1 MDTRLLRFYEEELGF
16 VREMGAEFAEAY
28 PKVASRLGM
37 KPLEVLD
44 PYVERLFEGFAF
56 LSARVQ
62 LELDL
67 QHPVFT
73 QNLLEIVYPHF
84 LAPTPSMTVARL
96 VPDTA
101 QGGLND
107 GFTLPRGTTLR
118 GRLLE
123 GEQTACQFTTSQD
136 ATLWPIELV
145 EAEYIAGR
153 SELAASGL
161 TKGPG
166 TKGLVAK
173 AALRL
178 RIRRTGGGPIRELPI
193 DRLTLF
199 LSGVNAEPW
208 RLYEAIVGRSV
219 GLAGRST
226 NRREDWVEFL
236 GSKIQPRG
244 FDPEEALLP
253 VPGPSFEGYRL
264 LQEYFAMPQRFFFI
278 DLCDLQPAIQRAAGD
293 DVDLYI
299 LLSENYPS
307 LKSIGAESFALHAVP
322 AINLFRKRCDRV
334 PVSGAEIEH
343 HVTVD
348 RTAPLDYEI
357 CQLEEVVG
365 IGEEGADDV
374 PFRPFYSA
382 QDFTPFGETQDA
394 YYSVRRRLRQRSE
407 KQRLKGGRTSYLG
420 TEFYLSLSDRDQ
432 APYPAQIKQLAIT
445 ALCTNR
451 DLPLLT
457 AVGGGETDFT
467 LPEGGP
473 VSEVRAIV
481 PPTRPRQGLAEGGRA
496 WQLISHLSLNYLS
509 LADGDRGTGAAA
521 LRELIGLYLPLGD
534 PALAKQVEGLSSI
547 TSRPI
552 VRRMADGVLS
562 TAVRGL
568 EIRVGFDE
576 STFEGTGCYLLGA
589 VLEAFFAK
597 YVALNSFTETVIH
610 SHQRRDI
617 ARWPARSGRRVLI

>member
-1 MDTRLLRFYEEELGF
+1 MDTRLLKFYEEELGF

-28 PKVASRLGM
+28 PKIASRLGM
-37 KPLEVLD
+37 KQLDVQD
-44 PYVERLFEGFAF
+44 PYVERMLEGFAF

-67 QHPVFT
+67 QYPVFT

-84 LAPTPSMTVARL
+84 LAPTPSMTIAHL
-96 VPDTA
+96 TPDSA
-101 QGGLND
+101 QGGIDD

-118 GRLLE
+118 SRLLD
-123 GEQTACQFTTSQD
+123 GQQTACQFTTSQD
-136 ATLWPIELV
+136 LTLWPIELA
-145 EAEYIAGR
+145 EAEYLEGR
-153 SELAASGL
+153 SELVSAR
-161 TKGPG
+161 
-166 TKGLVAK
+166 LVGNTPAK

-178 RIRRTGGGPIRELPI
+178 RLRRSGGGPINELPL
-193 DRLTLF
+193 DRLTIH
-199 LSGVNAEPW
+199 LSGTGAEPW
-208 RLYEAIVGRSV
+208 RLYEAILSRSV

-226 NRREDWVEFL
+226 NRREDWSERL
-236 GSKIQPRG
+236 GKGIHPRG
-244 FDPEEALLP
+244 FAPEEALLP
-253 VPGPSFEGYRL
+253 VPGQSFEGYRL

-278 DLCDLQPAIQRAAGD
+278 DLAGLGPAVRRAAGND
-293 DVDLYI
+293 LDLYI
-299 LLSENYPS
+299 LLSEEYS
-307 LKSIGAESFALHAVP
+307 ALKSVGTHSFDLHAVP
-322 AINLFRKRCDRV
+322 AVNLFRKRCDRV
-334 PVSGAEIEH
+334 PVAATAVDH

-357 CQLEEVVG
+357 CQLEEVIG
-365 IGEEGADDV
+365 IGEDGADDI
-374 PFRPFYSA
+374 PFQAFYSA
-382 QDFTPFGETQDA
+382 QDFTPFGETRNA
-394 YYSVRRRLRQRSE
+394 YYNVRRRLRQRSE

-420 TEFYLSLSDRDQ
+420 TEIHLSLSDRTE
-432 APYPAQIKQLAIT
+432 APYPATIKQLAIT

-451 DLPLLT
+451 DLPLLIPI
-457 AVGGGETDFT
+457 GGGDTDFT

-473 VSEVRAIV
+473 VSEIRAIV
-481 PPTRPRQGLAEGGRA
+481 PPTHPRQGLAEGNRA

-509 LADGDRGTGAAA
+509 IADADRGTGAAA
-521 LRELIGLYLPLGD
+521 LRELIGLYAPQGD
-534 PALAKQVEGLSSI
+534 AVLAKQVEGLVSV

-568 EIRVGFDE
+568 ELRVGFDE
-576 STFEGTGCYLLGA
+576 SFFEGTGCYPLGA

-610 SHQRRDI
+610 SQLRGDI